1 MKAFR
6 LHSRHCPHGQPDG
19 VRRLDIDTDYGAF
32 PVWTRVTLPP
42 VHGRPPREVCASV
55 GPEHLQI
62 SAELAADLQAWASWQ
77 DQHQHAAWRGPSDK
91 PEPSTDEDQ
100 ARWRA
105 NGRILA
111 ERLARETG
119 DEVVYQW
126 PSDGRD
132 PECTYCGTGGSRT
145 VRIQSARG

>member
-1 MKAFR
+1 MEEFR
-6 LHSRHCPHGQPDG
+6 LHSRHCPYGQPDG

-32 PVWTRVTLPP
+32 PVWTWVTLSP
-42 VHGRPPREVCASV
+42 VNGGPPREACASV
-55 GPEHLQI
+55 GPEYLQI
-62 SAELAADLQAWASWQ
+62 SAELAAELRAWASWQ
-77 DQHQHAAWRGPSDK
+77 DQHQHAAWRGTSGK

-105 NGRILA
+105 NGWMLA
-111 ERLARETG
+111 ERLGRETG

-132 PECTYCGTGGSRT
+132 PDCAYCGNSG
-145 VRIQSARG
+145 AL